1 MKQALA
7 VRGFKGGT
15 RENIEWSQWV
25 RSEKERLSVV
35 MECYG
40 IEWGTKAPTT
50 STCLCWT
57 KKGAKGERGWRS
69 GNGQVKKE
77 SQMEEWGRRL
87 KELAPVVKNMECLVA
102 DFSVDPEEILPEAGT
117 LESAK
122 SYREKKAKFLLAK
135 IVQELRSLYHK
146 YIELKGKFDRRL

>member
-1 MKQALA
+1 MEPVGTLGERAAFRRDGVPRDRVGGQRHPRQAPVCAGL
-7 VRGFKGGT
+7 
-15 RENIEWSQWV
+15 Q
-25 RSEKERLSVV
+25 
-35 MECYG
+35 
-40 IEWGTKAPTT
+40 
-50 STCLCWT
+50 
-57 KKGAKGERGWRS
+57 KGAKGERGWRS

-87 KELAPVVKNMECLVA
+87 KELAPVVKNMERLVA